1 VGGDRV
7 SAPSTAEATVVDG
20 EMTVVGVAVVDGAG
34 GTVVVDN
41 AYASVVVDCW
51 TTVVCVG
58 AVVVGGTD
66 DSVVRAGFVGVVEV
80 AAEAVVAG
88 SRSPPGPLVGSPPPH
103 PAIAR
108 RRNNRSTPV
117 RMRAVSQSRRRRPA
131 VPAAWRLR
139 R

>member
-1 VGGDRV
+1 VGGGPV
-7 SAPSTAEATVVDG
+7 SATTTAGATVVDG

-34 GTVVVDN
+34 ATVVVDD
-41 AYASVVVDCW
+41 AYITVVVDCW

-58 AVVVGGTD
+58 AVVVGGAG

-80 AAEAVVAG
+80 AAGAVVAG
-88 SRSPPGPLVGSPPPH
+88 SRSPSGPLVGSPPPH
-103 PAIAR
+103 PAVAR

-131 VPAAWRLR
+131 VPPAWRLR